1 MLENVLLFALDE
13 AKEKME
19 EGAELVPF
27 TTLVVK
33 ENLFI
38 ESHPGDSSEECYN
51 LAQHTVE
58 GARGAD
64 AYAFCYDGYVETD
77 DGTKDVI
84 IAEGGVPGAEDGYA
98 VGYLYTV
105 DDEGGYT
112 FEEEA
117 AYIGEGSRLYGEAQE
132 RGRLRRGRNRREV
145 SDGSRRGPFD
155 GNRRRRRINP
165 PLRLNFC
172 ESLVQMHGALVSFRR
187 NSHRNSGRNREGFCQ
202 VCMLGCPQN
211 ELGGSRRCVVQV
223 MGNSFGLPEA
233 GNLR

>member
-1 MLENVLLFALDE
+1 MADRTVENSYEEVPEIPEMLENVLLFALDE

-64 AYAFCYDGYVETD
+64 A
-77 DGTKDVI
+77 I

-112 FEEEA
+112 FEDEA
-117 AYIGEGSRLYGEAQE
+117 AYIGEAPNFMAKLKSGVDYGEDE
-132 RGRLRRGRNRREV
+132 IDEKYLTEV
-145 SDGSRRGPFD
+145 DEDPSTGIDTDG
-155 GNRRRRRINP
+155 
-165 PLRLNFC
+165 
-172 ESLVQMHGALVSFRR
+172 E
-187 NSHRNSGRNREGFCQ
+187 
-202 VCMLGCPQN
+202 
-211 ELGGSRRCVVQV
+211 
-223 MGNSFGLPEA
+223 
-233 GNLR
+233 

>member
-1 MLENVLLFALDE
+1 MADRTVENSSEEVPEIPEMLENVLLFALDE

-64 AYAFCYDGYVETD
+64 AYAFCYDGYVDTD
-77 DGTKDVI
+77 AGTKDVI

-112 FEEEA
+112 FEDEA
-117 AYIGEGSRLYGEAQE
+117 AYIGEAPNFMAKLKSGVDYDEDEIDEKYLTEVDEDPSTGIDTDGE
-132 RGRLRRGRNRREV
+132 
-145 SDGSRRGPFD
+145 
-155 GNRRRRRINP
+155 
-165 PLRLNFC
+165 
-172 ESLVQMHGALVSFRR
+172 
-187 NSHRNSGRNREGFCQ
+187 
-202 VCMLGCPQN
+202 
-211 ELGGSRRCVVQV
+211 
-223 MGNSFGLPEA
+223 
-233 GNLR
+233 

>member
-51 LAQHTVE
+51 LAQHPVE

-117 AYIGEGSRLYGEAQE
+117 AYIGEAPNFMAKLKSGVDYGEDEIDEKYLA
-132 RGRLRRGRNRREV
+132 EV
-145 SDGSRRGPFD
+145 DEDPSTGIDTDG
-155 GNRRRRRINP
+155 
-165 PLRLNFC
+165 
-172 ESLVQMHGALVSFRR
+172 E
-187 NSHRNSGRNREGFCQ
+187 
-202 VCMLGCPQN
+202 
-211 ELGGSRRCVVQV
+211 
-223 MGNSFGLPEA
+223 
-233 GNLR
+233 

>member
-1 MLENVLLFALDE
+1 MADRTVENSSEEVPEIPEMLENVLLFALDE

-117 AYIGEGSRLYGEAQE
+117 AYIGEAPNFMAKLKRGVDYGEDE
-132 RGRLRRGRNRREV
+132 IDEKYLTEV
-145 SDGSRRGPFD
+145 DEDSSTGIDADG
-155 GNRRRRRINP
+155 
-165 PLRLNFC
+165 
-172 ESLVQMHGALVSFRR
+172 E
-187 NSHRNSGRNREGFCQ
+187 
-202 VCMLGCPQN
+202 
-211 ELGGSRRCVVQV
+211 
-223 MGNSFGLPEA
+223 
-233 GNLR
+233 